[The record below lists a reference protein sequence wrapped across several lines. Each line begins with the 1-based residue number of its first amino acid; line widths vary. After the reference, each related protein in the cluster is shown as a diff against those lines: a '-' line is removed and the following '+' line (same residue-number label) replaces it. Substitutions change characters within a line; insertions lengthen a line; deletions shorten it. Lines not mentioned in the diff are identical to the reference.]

1 WHRRSSRPLR
11 WSSGVASQ
19 ESILASE
26 RRFLLR
32 RSPERRWCE
41 CANRPF
47 SADHPAL
54 ITRFATT
61 GVSRETSASQ
71 GRALSASASAQ
82 PNRRERPKGHSFRTS
97 FVTCLMAGGGGR
109 GGYFRD
115 AGKVPPP
122 RRREGSGS
130 RATPQFAE
138 APPPIHEPP
147 LRRDRGGHHG
157 PRRG

>member
-1 WHRRSSRPLR
+1 
-11 WSSGVASQ
+11 
-19 ESILASE
+19 
-26 RRFLLR
+26 RFLLR

-47 SADHPAL
+47 AADHPAL

-71 GRALSASASAQ
+71 GRARSASASAQ
-82 PNRRERPKGHSFRTS
+82 PNRPERTKGPSLRDS
-97 FVTCLMAGGGGR
+97 FVTCLIARGGGG
-109 GGYFRD
+109 GGFFRA
-115 AGKVPPP
+115 AGQRPPP
-122 RRREGSGS
+122 RRGEGSGS
-130 RATPQFAE
+130 PAPPQSAE

-157 PRRG
+157 PRRGDVRPL